1 MAIKASIVIQQG
13 SDFQTTINFTDDNDD
28 VVDLTGYSGSA
39 QLRKHYTS
47 SSSYPFAVT
56 VSPSLGTVTL
66 AMNYS
71 NTAAIPAGRYVF
83 DCELTDTVSN
93 TVSRVV
99 EGVATVTPQ
108 VTR

>member
-1 MAIKASIVIQQG
+1 VAIKASIVIQQG

-47 SSSYPFAVT
+47 STSYPFVVT

-66 AMNYS
+66 AMNYANTS
-71 NTAAIPAGRYVF
+71 NIPAGRYVF

-93 TVSRVV
+93 TISRVV